1 MAYCKECGAILPED
15 TKFCSACG
23 APVQSAAEH
32 PPKKSKRKRRRVFG
46 RWWFWLL
53 VVVVVAGVFGRGG
66 LSKRLI
72 PAPKSTESAAV
83 TIPDRIAGETARPT
97 PTPATAE
104 AEEPEEPT
112 LTDAL
117 IRPEVKEALDS
128 YEAYMDEYIAFM
140 ERYQAADATD
150 MVAMMGDN
158 TDMLSRYAEFAEK
171 IDALG
176 ESELTNA
183 ELAYYLEVTNRVSQ
197 KLLSVAG

>member
-1 MAYCKECGAILPED
+1 MAYCKECGAVLPED

-23 APVQSAAEH
+23 APVQSAAER
-32 PPKKSKRKRRRVFG
+32 PPKKPKRKRRRVFG

-53 VVVVVAGVFGRGG
+53 VVIAAAGVFGRNG
-66 LSKRLI
+66 LSKRI
-72 PAPKSTESAAV
+72 PAPKNTEPAAV
-83 TIPDRIAGETARPT
+83 TIPDRTTKETARPT
-97 PTPATAE
+97 PTPATTE
-104 AEEPEEPT
+104 AEEPETPT

-128 YEAYMDEYIAFM
+128 YEAYMDEYVAFM

-150 MVAMMGDN
+150 MVAMMGDY
-158 TDMLSRYAEFAEK
+158 TDMLSRYAEFSEK

-197 KLLSVAG
+197 KLLNAAG

>member
-1 MAYCKECGAILPED
+1 MAYCKECGAVLPEG
-15 TKFCSACG
+15 TKFCSECG

-32 PPKKSKRKRRRVFG
+32 PPKKPKRKRRTVFG

-53 VVVVVAGVFGRGG
+53 VVIAAAGVFGRNG
-66 LSKRLI
+66 LSKLI
-72 PAPKSTESAAV
+72 PAPKNTEPAAV
-83 TIPDRIAGETARPT
+83 AIPERTTKETARPT
-97 PTPATAE
+97 PTPATTE
-104 AEEPEEPT
+104 AEEPETPT
-112 LTDAL
+112 LADAL

-128 YEAYMDEYIAFM
+128 YEAYIDEYVAFM
-140 ERYQAADATD
+140 ERYKAADATD
-150 MVAMMGDN
+150 MVAMMGDY

-197 KLLSVAG
+197 KLLSAAG

>member
-1 MAYCKECGAILPED
+1 MAYCKECGAVLPEG
-15 TKFCSACG
+15 TKFCSECG

-32 PPKKSKRKRRRVFG
+32 PPKKPKRKRRTVFG

-53 VVVVVAGVFGRGG
+53 VVIAVAGVFSRNG

-72 PAPKSTESAAV
+72 QASKSTEPAAV
-83 TIPDRIAGETARPT
+83 TIPDRTTRETARPT

-104 AEEPEEPT
+104 TEEPETPT
-112 LTDAL
+112 LTDGL

-140 ERYQAADATD
+140 ERYKAADATD
-150 MVAMMGDN
+150 MVAMMGDY
-158 TDMLSRYAEFAEK
+158 TDMLSRYSEFAEK
-171 IDALG
+171 INALG

-197 KLLSVAG
+197 KLLNAAG

>member
-1 MAYCKECGAILPED
+1 MAYCKECGAVLLED
-15 TKFCSACG
+15 TKICSECG

-32 PPKKSKRKRRRVFG
+32 QSKKPKRRRRTVFS

-53 VVVVVAGVFGRGG
+53 VVIAAADMFGRNR
-66 LSKRLI
+66 LSKLI
-72 PAPKSTESAAV
+72 PAPKSTEPAAV
-83 TIPDRIAGETARPT
+83 TIHDRSPRETASPT
-97 PTPATAE
+97 PKPAAEEAE
-104 AEEPEEPT
+104 APETPT
-112 LTDAL
+112 LADAL

-128 YEAYMDEYIAFM
+128 YEAYIDEYVAFM
-140 ERYQAADATD
+140 ERYKAADATD
-150 MVAMMGDN
+150 MVAMMGDY
-158 TDMLSRYAEFAEK
+158 TDMLSRYSEFSEK

>member
-1 MAYCKECGAILPED
+1 MAYCKECGAVLPED
-15 TKFCSACG
+15 TKFCSECG
-23 APVQSAAEH
+23 APVQNAAEH
-32 PPKKSKRKRRRVFG
+32 PPKKPKRKRRTVFG

-53 VVVVVAGVFGRGG
+53 VVIVVAGVFGRGG

-72 PAPKSTESAAV
+72 PAPKSTEPAAV
-83 TIPDRIAGETARPT
+83 TIPDRTTRETARPT

-104 AEEPEEPT
+104 AEEPETPT
-112 LTDAL
+112 FTDAL

-140 ERYQAADATD
+140 ERYKAADAAD
-150 MVAMMGDN
+150 MVAMMGDY
-158 TDMLSRYAEFAEK
+158 TDMLSRYSEFAEK

-183 ELAYYLEVTNRVSQ
+183 ELAYFLEVTNRVSQ
-197 KLLSVAG
+197 KLLNAAG

>member
-1 MAYCKECGAILPED
+1 MAYCKECGAVLPEG

-23 APVQSAAEH
+23 APVQSAEEH
-32 PPKKSKRKRRRVFG
+32 PPKKSKRKRRTVFG

-53 VVVVVAGVFGRGG
+53 VVIAAAGVFGRNE
-66 LSKRLI
+66 LSKLI
-72 PAPKSTESAAV
+72 PAPKSTEPTVV
-83 TIPDRIAGETARPT
+83 TIPNRTTRETARPT
-97 PTPATAE
+97 PTPATTE
-104 AEEPEEPT
+104 AKESEAPT

-128 YEAYMDEYIAFM
+128 YEGYMDEYVAFM
-140 ERYQAADATD
+140 ERYKAADATD
-150 MVAMMGDN
+150 MVAMMGDY
-158 TDMLSRYAEFAEK
+158 TDMLSRYAEFSEK

-197 KLLSVAG
+197 KLLRVAG

>member
-1 MAYCKECGAILPED
+1 MAYCKECGAVLPED
-15 TKFCSACG
+15 TKFCSECG

-32 PPKKSKRKRRRVFG
+32 PPKKPKRKRRTVFG

-53 VVVVVAGVFGRGG
+53 VVVVVAGGFGRGG
-66 LSKRLI
+66 LSKLI
-72 PAPKSTESAAV
+72 PAQKNTEPAAV
-83 TIPDRIAGETARPT
+83 AIPERTTKETARPT

-104 AEEPEEPT
+104 AEEPETPT
-112 LTDAL
+112 LTDGL

-128 YEAYMDEYIAFM
+128 YEAYIDEYVAFM
-140 ERYQAADATD
+140 ERYKAADATD
-150 MVAMMGDN
+150 MVAMMGDY
-158 TDMLSRYAEFAEK
+158 TDMLSRYSEFAEK

-197 KLLSVAG
+197 KLLSAAG

>member
-1 MAYCKECGAILPED
+1 MAYCKECGAVLPED
-15 TKFCSACG
+15 TKFCSECG

-32 PPKKSKRKRRRVFG
+32 PPKKPKRKRRTVFG

-53 VVVVVAGVFGRGG
+53 VVIAAAGVFGRNG
-66 LSKRLI
+66 LSKLI
-72 PAPKSTESAAV
+72 PAPKSTEPAAV
-83 TIPDRIAGETARPT
+83 TIPDRSARETARPT
-97 PTPATAE
+97 PTPATTE
-104 AEEPEEPT
+104 AEEPETPT

-128 YEAYMDEYIAFM
+128 YEAYMDEYVAFM

-150 MVAMMGDN
+150 MVAMMGDY
-158 TDMLSRYAEFAEK
+158 TDMLSRYSEFAEK

-183 ELAYYLEVTNRVSQ
+183 ELTYYLEVTNRVSQ
-197 KLLSVAG
+197 KLLSAAG